1 MKLSAINTT
10 GPMTFAEMI
19 SIATGKP
26 IKQQQSGLRPKRLIP
41 KETHPDKSR
50 DLYCIA
56 PPIGRYDITHALGRW
71 IVILTNDC
79 NMSRI
84 IARCGGI
91 DEAVSAMQDDFD
103 TRMREGMEYA

>member
-1 MKLSAINTT
+1 MNTAPSGIT
-10 GPMTFAEMI
+10 QSPFVEPR
-19 SIATGKP
+19 ATAYPAG
-26 IKQQQSGLRPKRLIP
+26 QQSGLRPKRLIP

-71 IVILTNDC
+71 IVMLTNDC

-91 DEAVSAMQDDFD
+91 DEAVTAMQDDFD
-103 TRMREGMEYA
+103 TRMLEGMEYA